1 MPDASAS
8 GASASGPSASGRA
21 RRSQRGKTGRPA
33 VPLPAGGESAI
44 VPPAIADAAGH
55 PAGPRDEAAILDLLA
70 TGTLDVKGRL
80 VDASNATMYCTISA
94 AGTQRGGAESR
105 QARRGG
111 AEPGGAGSGWTEA
124 ACVYKPVA
132 GERPLWDFPDGTLA
146 GRELAAYLVSRAGGF
161 DVVPPTVYREGP
173 FGPGMCQLWIDG
185 DTSVD
190 LVELA
195 RSDDA
200 RLRQM
205 AVFDAVVNNADRKI
219 GHLLP
224 VATGQL
230 YGCDHGVCFGSEY
243 KLRTV
248 LWQWR
253 GKQLTPQALD
263 TLHRLRAL
271 LAGRDLAAEL
281 GRWLTTAEIAA
292 TVRRVERLLAQK
304 VHPYPPAD
312 WPAVPWPP
320 V

>member
-1 MPDASAS
+1 MADAAAS
-8 GASASGPSASGRA
+8 RRA
-21 RRSQRGKTGRPA
+21 RREQRPRGARPQDA
-33 VPLPAGGESAI
+33 VPHDARPQDAGAQDAGAQIGGTARHPTSA
-44 VPPAIADAAGH
+44 A
-55 PAGPRDEAAILDLLA
+55 DEAALLELLA

-80 VDASNATMYCTISA
+80 VDASNATMYCTI
-94 AGTQRGGAESR
+94 T
-105 QARRGG
+105 
-111 AEPGGAGSGWTEA
+111 GSGTEA

-146 GRELAAYLVSRAGGF
+146 GREVAAYLVSRAGGF
-161 DVVPPTVYREGP
+161 DVVPPTVYRDGP
-173 FGPGMCQLWIDG
+173 FGPGMCQLWIDA
-185 DTSVD
+185 DETVD

-195 RSDDA
+195 RSNDA

-224 VATGQL
+224 VTAGPL

-253 GKQLTPQALD
+253 GKPLTSAALT
-263 TLHRLRAL
+263 TLASLKEMITDGEL
-271 LAGRDLAAEL
+271 GDELGNWLTAAEV
-281 GRWLTTAEIAA
+281 AA
-292 TVRRVERLLAQK
+292 TARRVEMLLARK
-304 VHPYPPAD
+304 VHPLPPVD

-320 V
+320 I